1 MINQCIDE
9 LTGMVHTATW
19 GETDLKWA
27 GRVMTRAGNGGAG
40 RLEHVSLRQE
50 GQTVRATTCFEVG
63 KVVKVELVTKGK
75 LM

>member
-1 MINQCIDE
+1 M
-9 LTGMVHTATW
+9 
-19 GETDLKWA
+19 
-27 GRVMTRAGNGGAG
+27 GGAG

-63 KVVKVELVTKGK
+63 KVVEVELVTKGE